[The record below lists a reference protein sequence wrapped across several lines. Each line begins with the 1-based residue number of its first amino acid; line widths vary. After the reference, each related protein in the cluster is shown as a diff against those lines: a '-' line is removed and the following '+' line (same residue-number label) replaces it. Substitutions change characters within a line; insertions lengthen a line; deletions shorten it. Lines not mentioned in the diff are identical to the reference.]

1 VDETKLVTKEV
12 VRDQLLAYL
21 NQQITLAQLVDWA
34 ENTLCDGE
42 LELHD
47 IEILSDI
54 LAQLGLAD
62 VRKFGLSWEDCST
75 LLARLG
81 YQLQVEAIPLP
92 A

>member
-1 VDETKLVTKEV
+1 MLITKEV